1 MNRNLDVS
9 QKYQKKSHLQHI
21 KERPDTYIGSCEAR
35 TEYMWVMDDVRMV
48 QREVSY
54 VPGFL
59 KIFDEILVNAAD
71 NKRRDSSMKSIRVTI
86 NQDVISVENDG
97 QGIPIVMHETEKMWV
112 PQMVFGELLS
122 GDNYVDDDERVLG
135 GRNGYGAKLANIF
148 STTFCV
154 ETIDSKAVQR
164 YTQTWRNNMST
175 VEKPSLTSSGKR

>member
-97 QGIPIVMHETEKMWV
+97 QGIPIVMHETEKM
-112 PQMVFGELLS
+112 
-122 GDNYVDDDERVLG
+122 
-135 GRNGYGAKLANIF
+135 
-148 STTFCV
+148 
-154 ETIDSKAVQR
+154 
-164 YTQTWRNNMST
+164 
-175 VEKPSLTSSGKR
+175 